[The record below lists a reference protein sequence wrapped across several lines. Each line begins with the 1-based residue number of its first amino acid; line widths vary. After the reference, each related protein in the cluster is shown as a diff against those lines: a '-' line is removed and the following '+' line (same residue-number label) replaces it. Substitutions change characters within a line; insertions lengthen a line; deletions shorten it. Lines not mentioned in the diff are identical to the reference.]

1 MVGRLLALPASVKV
15 REKLMEVA
23 NALAYYDPVTITVVK
38 KFYGTGPEKRENE
51 SKYSQKITAEI
62 IIGVTCT

>member
-1 MVGRLLALPASVKV
+1 M
-15 REKLMEVA
+15 A
-23 NALAYYDPVTITVVK
+23 NTLDYYDVVTITVVK
-38 KFYGTGPEKRENE
+38 RFYGIGPEKRENE